1 MSTEPESEVTIA
13 LKYLELAR
21 AEILERLKLSNQFL
35 IVYLGGISALLGWFY
50 TAKDSTAHHFQ
61 PQYVLP
67 VVAGVVSFLAF
78 SLSWVL
84 SENEMMIELLATY
97 QRQELRP
104 ILPWPPMWEGSQVLA
119 TEKPHLGAMFVYA
132 LIINAPNIVLI
143 GAYFLPPAQ
152 WSGCRMWITIAPAL
166 ALSLFSILISFN
178 MIRRRAEHRRHSAPP
193 LNQGRTEPKL

>member
-1 MSTEPESEVTIA
+1 MSTEREPEVTIA

-50 TAKDSTAHHFQ
+50 TAKDSTAHHVP

-84 SENEMMIELLATY
+84 SENEKMVELLATY
-97 QRQELRP
+97 QKQQLRP
-104 ILPWPPMWEGSQVLA
+104 ILPWPPMWEGSRVLGK
-119 TEKPHLGAMFVYA
+119 EKPHLGAMFVHA

-143 GAYFLPPAQ
+143 GAYLLLPAQ
-152 WSGCRMWITIAPAL
+152 LLGCLRWITIAPAL

-178 MIRRRAEHRRHSAPP
+178 MIRRRAEHRR
-193 LNQGRTEPKL
+193 G